1 MGKILLSSTVNI
13 KRISEEFNSGIFEV
27 EGLFPGYGL
36 TLGNALRRA
45 LLSSLPGAA
54 VTYIKIKNAPHEF
67 ITLPGVKEDILEI
80 SLNFKKLRFKIY
92 TDEPQT
98 LFLKVKGEKEVKASD
113 IEENS
118 VVEVVNKDLHLATLT
133 DKNASFEVELTIE
146 KGMGY
151 LPVEARKKEKLP
163 VGVIAL
169 DALFSPII
177 KANYE
182 VENMRVGERT
192 DFNKLRIYIETD
204 GTISPSSALH
214 KVSNIL
220 KDHFE
225 KIMELDIKDFD
236 INLKKES
243 KKSDHSEKKESKSE
257 QKSKK

>member
-1 MGKILLSSTVNI
+1 MEKILLSSTINI
-13 KRISEEFNSGIFEV
+13 KRVSEEFNKGVFEIN
-27 EGLFPGYGL
+27 GLFPGYGL

-45 LLSSLPGAA
+45 LFSSLPGAA

-67 ITLPGVKEDILEI
+67 TTIPGVKEDVLEM
-80 SLNFKKLRFKIY
+80 SLNFKKLRFKTY
-92 TDEPQT
+92 TNEPQT
-98 LFLKVKGEKEVKASD
+98 LYLKVKGEKEVTAKD

-118 VVEVVNKDLHLATLT
+118 TIEIVNKDLYLATLT
-133 DKNASFEVELTIE
+133 DKNAILEVEITVE

-169 DALFSPII
+169 DAFFSPVV
-177 KANYE
+177 KVNFE

-192 DFNKLRIYIETD
+192 DYNRLRLIIETD

-225 KIMELDIKDFD
+225 KIMELDILDFD
-236 INLKKES
+236 VDSKKEIKS
-243 KKSDHSEKKESKSE
+243 KDGKEEVNKKESKS
-257 QKSKK
+257 KK